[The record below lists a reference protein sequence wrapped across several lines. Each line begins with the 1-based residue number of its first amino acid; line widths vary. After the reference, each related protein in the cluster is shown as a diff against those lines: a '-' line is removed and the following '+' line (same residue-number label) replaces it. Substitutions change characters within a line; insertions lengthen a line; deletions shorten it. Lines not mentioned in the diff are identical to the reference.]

1 MGDHVDEDMVRAA
14 LMADLGRLRQEELP
28 LSDEAKRGPSFAPV
42 GQNDTDRYSRHRKHQ
57 LSTKWGSKIED
68 DETRQMQ
75 GLEIQDARPWARGRV
90 AEALSRKI
98 INSGPPPR
106 VAPREPPK
114 GGNSVVFR
122 PPQQAWKDC
131 VSNMPKNSPLNS
143 PIVAKG
149 VPTQNQLASREE
161 SPAVTAQIKA
171 EGSDGDA
178 ANATPTT
185 PLIFTLHANEL
196 YSDALELVVGSG
208 HCQVVPSKHEA
219 LSFPCRVEL
228 LINDKKGGVL
238 ALHSQEKG
246 SQIHN
251 VLDIDK
257 PVMDGKYCVFKAK
270 SKKWPYN
277 LRFDTLDHGKTF
289 RSCLSKLKKAALYH
303 REPTTAEP
311 VMANPMAGKAPI
323 ATHGDVPVVSKT
335 ILNAT
340 SHDTAADA
348 NVLIPMD
355 SNWQA
360 PRNLRVS
367 HLEPVVTRMVPLVQD
382 ILERFIAEDNIS
394 TDTMAGLASGI
405 EDAIFEKWIDEGF
418 LKECD
423 ETERE
428 GALAL
433 IRALV
438 DMRLIL
444 TGEKKKKDQL
454 AKSSLGQEGHRTQE
468 KATAHQQA
476 DGSTKQAERKVTKG
490 LSASCFAK
498 APFPCAN
505 AFTGPRS
512 RPPYK

>member
-28 LSDEAKRGPSFAPV
+28 LSDEAKRGPSFTPNNR
-42 GQNDTDRYSRHRKHQ
+42 NDTDQYTRHRKYQ

-90 AEALSRKI
+90 AEALSKKT

-106 VAPREPPK
+106 VGPREPKK

-131 VSNMPKNSPLNS
+131 VDSLPKN
-143 PIVAKG
+143 
-149 VPTQNQLASREE
+149 SREE
-161 SPAVTAQIKA
+161 SPAVIARIKA
-171 EGSDGDA
+171 EGSGGDA
-178 ANATPTT
+178 TNCTPTI

-219 LSFPCRVEL
+219 LSFLCRVEL
-228 LINDKKGGVL
+228 LINDKKGGIL
-238 ALHSQEKG
+238 ALHSQQKG
-246 SQIHN
+246 SQVHN

-257 PVMDGKYCVFKAK
+257 PAMDGKYCVFKAK
-270 SKKWPYN
+270 SKEWPYN
-277 LRFDTLDHGKTF
+277 LRFDTLEHGKTF

-303 REPTTAEP
+303 QEPVKAEP
-311 VMANPMAGKAPI
+311 VTANPVASKSPI
-323 ATHGDVPVVSKT
+323 AAEEDVSVVSKT
-335 ILNAT
+335 IFDAASL
-340 SHDTAADA
+340 DTAADTS
-348 NVLIPMD
+348 VLIPMD
-355 SNWQA
+355 GKWQT
-360 PRNLRVS
+360 PRNTRVS
-367 HLEPVVTRMVPLVQD
+367 QLEPAVTRMVPLVRD
-382 ILERFIAEDNIS
+382 ILERFMAEDTIR
-394 TDTMAGLASGI
+394 TGTIAGI

-423 ETERE
+423 EKERE
-428 GALAL
+428 GSLAI

-438 DMRLIL
+438 DMRLIFS
-444 TGEKKKKDQL
+444 GEKRGDQL
-454 AKSSLGQEGHRTQE
+454 VKSSLNQEGYRAEE
-468 KATAHQQA
+468 KGTTHEQA
-476 DGSTKQAERKVTKG
+476 NGSAKQSERKATKG

-498 APFPCAN
+498 APFACAN

-512 RPPYK
+512 HPPYK